1 MRNYLSWTVSSTRT
15 GKKNYMFDNV
25 GYPPNDV
32 TVIKLRQ
39 ARWPKNTASAENCKV
54 LPEKMKE

>member
-1 MRNYLSWTVSSTRT
+1 
-15 GKKNYMFDNV
+15 MFDNV